1 MLATSLVATALL
13 IPSTPA
19 VAAPARKIS
28 YSEWDSAAALRA
40 GSLRGAE
47 VRRGRVVIAEKAA
60 GIRTIAGRRYETGRW
75 TSPWRSAGFGLSELV
90 PSWDAKTPGRS
101 LVEISVR
108 GRTESG
114 RRASW
119 DVVAQWASGDKYL
132 RRSSV
137 GGQGDDLADVN
148 VDTWQV
154 GAAAG
159 LATYQ
164 VRVTL
169 FRLPGG
175 RGASLDSAG
184 AVASRLSDVG
194 DVARSK
200 PRNGLGVRL
209 AVPRYSQMIHDGHYP
224 RYGGGGLVWCSPT
237 STSMVLG
244 YYDALPR
251 PRAYSWV
258 PAGHANPWVDNT
270 ARATYDKRYGGTG
283 NWAFN
288 TAYAATRTGNAFVTR
303 MRNLNE
309 AGLFIAAGIPVVATD
324 RVRQRP
330 ARRRPHLL
338 DRRAPG
344 GHRRLHRRRRR
355 DRQRPGRSPEPRRA
369 PYLRPGA
376 VRGRLG
382 RPQEG
387 DGVRDHRRRPPA
399 PEGGARE
406 LVNAQNTG

>member
-60 GIRTIAGRRYETGRW
+60 GTRTVAGRRYETGRW
-75 TSPWRSAGFGLSELV
+75 TSPWRSAGFGLTELV
-90 PSWDAKTPGRS
+90 PSWDAKTPGKS

-108 GRTESG
+108 GRTEAG

-119 DVVAQWASGDKYL
+119 DVVAQWASGDRHV

-184 AVASRLSDVG
+184 AVASRLTDVG

-200 PRNGLGVRL
+200 PRKGLGVRL
-209 AVPRYSQMIHDGHYP
+209 AVPRYSQMVHDGHYP
-224 RYGGGGLVWCSPT
+224 KYGGGGLVWCSPT

-258 PAGHANPWVDNT
+258 PAGHPNPWVDNT
-270 ARATYDKRYGGTG
+270 ARATYDNRYGGTG

-309 AGLFIAAGIPVVATD
+309 AGLFIAAGIPVVATIEFGSGQLD
-324 RVRQRP
+324 GAPISSTAGHLVVIVGFTDDGDVIVNDP
-330 ARRRPHLL
+330 A
-338 DRRAPG
+338 AP
-344 GHRRLHRRRRR
+344 RNR
-355 DRQRPGRSPEPRRA
+355 
-369 PYLRPGA
+369 
-376 VRGRLG
+376 
-382 RPQEG
+382 
-387 DGVRDHRRRPPA
+387 GVRRTYDRGQFEDAWVGRKKGTAYVITDADHPLPKA
-399 PEGGARE
+399 AHG
-406 LVNAQNTG
+406 NW